1 MSMIDKLT
9 RWTRRSD
16 ERPSAKTLMLP
27 LPLETGRTPGLALG
41 FLTLGS
47 AFVVAIVAWGSVTEV
62 NELTVA
68 PGQLRPAGSVY
79 SVQHLE
85 GGQVQEILAAE
96 GQIVEKGEPI
106 VRLQPVQ
113 ATADLDQ
120 LDARRA
126 GLRLRIE
133 RLSALIGRRAPDF
146 GDDGRKFPQVM
157 KDEAEAYESSRAQY
171 DNERQALGLQ
181 VEQRNAETEGLK
193 SQVASLERQLG
204 LQKEQLTIRQSL
216 VDEGYV
222 SKSQFIEIQR
232 ETEKINEQL
241 LLTKGQLSSA
251 QEGLKEARIKL
262 AEYDSKFSSQLT
274 DERAKASAE
283 LGEVAAVLPKQAD
296 RVDRLTVRAPVRGI
310 IQELVPKSVGQVL
323 RPGEMIASV
332 VPLDE
337 KIVAEVQIPPQEIA
351 HIRPGQSADLQIST
365 FDSVRYGKVPGKV
378 RQISATTFQTDD
390 GVPYYKAV
398 IALDRDYVSFL
409 GQRQSVVPGMVVQAE
424 IATGS
429 KSLMAY
435 MLKPIYNNYSSA
447 FSER

>member
-1 MSMIDKLT
+1 MKMFEKLT
-9 RWTRRSD
+9 SWASHGN
-16 ERPSAKTLMLP
+16 ERPSARTLMLP

-41 FLTLGS
+41 FLSLGT
-47 AFVVAIVAWGSVTEV
+47 AFVIATVAWGSVTTV

-96 GQIVEKGEPI
+96 GQIVEKGAPI

-113 ATADLDQ
+113 ALADLDQ

-126 GLRLRIE
+126 ALRLRIE
-133 RLSALIGRRAPDF
+133 RLSALIDRRAPDF
-146 GDDGRKFPQVM
+146 GTEGGKFPAVM
-157 KDEAEAYESSRAQY
+157 KDEAEAYQSGKAQY
-171 DNERQALGLQ
+171 ENERKALGFQ
-181 VEQRNAETEGLK
+181 VEQRSAETEGLR
-193 SQVASLERQLG
+193 SQVASLKRQLA
-204 LQKEQLTIRQSL
+204 LQTEQLSICQSL

-241 LLTKGQLSSA
+241 LLSEGQLSSA
-251 QEGLKEARIKL
+251 GEGMKEARIKL
-262 AEYDSKFSSQLT
+262 AEYDSKFSSGLS

-283 LGEVAAVLPKQAD
+283 LGEVTAVLPKQTD
-296 RVDRLTVRAPVRGI
+296 RVERLTVRAPVRGI
-310 IQELVPKSVGQVL
+310 VQELVPKSVGQVL

-351 HIRPGQSADLQIST
+351 HIKPGQSADLQVST
-365 FDSVRYGKVPGKV
+365 FDSVRYGKIPGKV

-398 IALDRDYVSFL
+398 IALDREYVSFL
-409 GQRQSVVPGMVVQAE
+409 GQRHPVVPGMVVQAE

-429 KSLMAY
+429 KTLMAY